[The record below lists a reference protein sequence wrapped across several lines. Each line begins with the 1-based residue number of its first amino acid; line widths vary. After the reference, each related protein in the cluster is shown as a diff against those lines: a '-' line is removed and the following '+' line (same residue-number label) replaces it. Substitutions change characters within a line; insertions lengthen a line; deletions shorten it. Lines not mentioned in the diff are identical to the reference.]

1 DSLFVASGES
11 EAGAAAR
18 LGNELADRVNEELA
32 AHVRDRWNVESR
44 LLLELERLYLRLLL
58 PEVKHGGG
66 GARKRYAGLV
76 RTNDGDEVV
85 LTGMEAVRRDWTPL
99 ARRAQRDLFDRLF
112 HDRDVTAYLRELVAK
127 LRNGEFDD
135 QLVYRKTLRR
145 RLESYTA
152 TTPPHVAAARKLRG
166 PAPRVV
172 RYFITVNGPEPAAHR
187 DSPIDYEHY
196 VQRQVR
202 GIAEP
207 VLGILGLEFDQV
219 IGDDTQLRLF

>member
-1 DSLFVASGES
+1 M
-11 EAGAAAR
+11 
-18 LGNELADRVNEELA
+18 
-32 AHVRDRWNVESR
+32 
-44 LLLELERLYLRLLL
+44 LL